1 MCSTI
6 SSSSSRCNV
15 SNCESK
21 KTFLLFLILAS
32 ELQHIVVSVERL
44 THTSSFLQ
52 QRLLS
57 EIITTLWLYAGSA
70 AVMTLSTL
78 PGGIGKK
85 PRAGGIQWPGAGG
98 IQWPRAGGIQW
109 PRPRGIQW
117 PRAGGIQWPRA
128 GGVQRSPCMF
138 VCFHQ
143 SALQTAQ
150 GPRRA
155 QNT

>member
-15 SNCESK
+15 SKNQRKRFFFFSY
-21 KTFLLFLILAS
+21 
-32 ELQHIVVSVERL
+32 LQHIVVSVERL

-98 IQWPRAGGIQW
+98 IQWPRARGIQW